1 MGTWSLNPPM
11 GDAPA
16 ALFGRTRNAV
26 LGLLFSHPDE
36 CFYVREIVRS
46 AYSGQG
52 SVQRE
57 LRGLERAGILRRTTR
72 GRHVY
77 YQANPECPIF
87 AEIKG
92 MVAKTVGGV
101 DILARALASLRGR
114 IKVAFIYGSMAR
126 AEQRSGSDMDVFI
139 IGDVSFGEVVEA
151 LTPVQQKLAREVSPV
166 VYPVAEFRKKV
177 LQKHH
182 FVTSV
187 LRSSK
192 LFVVG
197 DEDELAELV
206 GTGLD
211 STAPN
216 QPGGN
221 SEPLGGG

>member
-1 MGTWSLNPPM
+1 MGTWSLSPPV
-11 GDAPA
+11 GNAPA

-36 CFYVREIVRS
+36 SFYVRKIVR
-46 AYSGQG
+46 AAESGQG

-57 LRGLERAGILRRTTR
+57 LRHLERAGIIKRSVE

-101 DILARALASLRGR
+101 EILARALASLRGK

-126 AEQRSGSDMDVFI
+126 AEQRRGSDVDVFV
-139 IGDVSFGEVVEA
+139 IGAASFGEVVEA
-151 LTPVQQKLAREVSPV
+151 LTPTQEKLAREVNPT
-166 VYPVAEFRKKV
+166 VYPVAEFREKV

-187 LRSSK
+187 LRGTK
-192 LFVVG
+192 LFLVG
-197 DEDELAELV
+197 DESELAELV
-206 GTGLD
+206 GAGLD
-211 STAPN
+211 TGA
-216 QPGGN
+216 
-221 SEPLGGG
+221 

>member
-1 MGTWSLNPPM
+1 MGTWSLSPPV
-11 GDAPA
+11 GNAPA

-36 CFYVREIVRS
+36 SFYVRKIVR
-46 AYSGQG
+46 AADSGQG

-57 LRGLERAGILRRTTR
+57 LRRLERAGIIKRTVE

-101 DILARALASLRGR
+101 EILARALASLRGR

-126 AEQRSGSDMDVFI
+126 AEQRRGSDVDVFV
-139 IGDVSFGEVVEA
+139 IGDASFGEVVEA
-151 LTPVQQKLAREVSPV
+151 LTPAQEKLAREVNPT
-166 VYPVAEFRKKV
+166 VYPVSEFREKV

-187 LRSSK
+187 LRGPK
-192 LFVVG
+192 LFLVG
-197 DEDELAELV
+197 DEGELAELD
-206 GTGLD
+206 GSGLD
-211 STAPN
+211 SGA
-216 QPGGN
+216 
-221 SEPLGGG
+221 

>member
-1 MGTWSLNPPM
+1 MGTWSLSPPV
-11 GDAPA
+11 GNAPA

-36 CFYVREIVRS
+36 SFYVREIVR
-46 AYSGQG
+46 AADSGQG

-57 LRGLERAGILRRTTR
+57 LRRLERAGIIKRRVE

-101 DILARALASLRGR
+101 EILARALASLRGR

-126 AEQRSGSDMDVFI
+126 AEQRRGSDVDVFV
-139 IGDVSFGEVVEA
+139 IGDASFGEVVEA
-151 LTPVQQKLAREVSPV
+151 LTPAQEKLAREVNPT
-166 VYPVAEFRKKV
+166 VYPVSEFREKV

-187 LRSSK
+187 LRGPK
-192 LFVVG
+192 LFLVG
-197 DEDELAELV
+197 DEGELAELD
-206 GTGLD
+206 GSGLD
-211 STAPN
+211 SGA
-216 QPGGN
+216 
-221 SEPLGGG
+221 